1 MAIAL
6 SVSVQWQASWVR
18 LRTHMSQQAAPVRQ
32 IQTLGINMS
41 TQQQLSEDTDH
52 LFRAIGRVVVQFQLL
67 ELWVAEALSS
77 KLSMKS
83 ENDRHLVSAAM
94 SYRQKVDLL
103 FELYARHGQ
112 PSSSFNHV
120 IAKKALVTAE
130 EFRNRIVHSLWSVK
144 GEKGEPRQWVRT
156 KANLRGRDGFV
167 LKASPAQ
174 ANLLEEAASAMTKV
188 RAWEEGNESALNE
201 AIRLLSSQES

>member
-1 MAIAL
+1 
-6 SVSVQWQASWVR
+6 
-18 LRTHMSQQAAPVRQ
+18 MSQQAAPVKKIQ
-32 IQTLGINMS
+32 ILGINMN
-41 TQQQLSEDTDH
+41 TQPQLSEDTDQ

-77 KLSMKS
+77 KLSMTS
-83 ENDRHLVSAAM
+83 ETDRHLISAAM

-112 PSSSFNHV
+112 PSSSFNQV

-144 GEKGEPRQWVRT
+144 GEPRQWVRT

-167 LKASPAQ
+167 LRASPAQ
-174 ANLLEEAASAMTKV
+174 TTLLEEAASAMTRV

-201 AIRLLSSQES
+201 AIRLLSSQETDA